1 MLLNK
6 KKCPL
11 CNKSKVKFSY
21 TSIKDK
27 IDYSNCKNCGLY
39 FQTKINSLT
48 YKNLSDLYTK
58 EYFKKGYTKE
68 GKGGYANRLH
78 QYLKDKEYIDN
89 FYNNSRKNNILDFG
103 CGNGKFLK
111 LFSGNRF
118 GFEFNKDVIV
128 TSELTL
134 LSLNQIKKKKFD
146 LIIMRGVIEHIKDF
160 KKILLIL
167 KNSLKKNGLF
177 VILATPNTLSY
188 TFIKNKKAFNQNNER
203 HLYHFNYINLTDLF
217 IKLGLYNLDTSFPYY
232 KTPYQNFKNDIKDLK
247 KIKSVKN
254 SPPFVGNML
263 SMVFKKI

>member
-89 FYNNSRKNNILDFG
+89 FYNVIHYKEPFEIL
-103 CGNGKFLK
+103 
-111 LFSGNRF
+111 
-118 GFEFNKDVIV
+118 
-128 TSELTL
+128 
-134 LSLNQIKKKKFD
+134 
-146 LIIMRGVIEHIKDF
+146 
-160 KKILLIL
+160 
-167 KNSLKKNGLF
+167 
-177 VILATPNTLSY
+177 
-188 TFIKNKKAFNQNNER
+188 
-203 HLYHFNYINLTDLF
+203 
-217 IKLGLYNLDTSFPYY
+217 
-232 KTPYQNFKNDIKDLK
+232 
-247 KIKSVKN
+247 
-254 SPPFVGNML
+254 
-263 SMVFKKI
+263 